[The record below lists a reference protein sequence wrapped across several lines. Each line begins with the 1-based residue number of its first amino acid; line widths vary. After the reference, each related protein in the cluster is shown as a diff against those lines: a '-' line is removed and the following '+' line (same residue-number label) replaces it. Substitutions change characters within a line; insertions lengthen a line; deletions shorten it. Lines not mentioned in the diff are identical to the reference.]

1 MKRSIEECEDTDDY
15 AAAMADADRLDEQ
28 VKATLQKGV

>member
-1 MKRSIEECEDTDDY
+1 MKRSIQECEDIDDY

-28 VKATLQKGV
+28 VKVTLQNGL